1 MRENKSTS
9 HSHYSSA
16 ARDLPL
22 ANAKA
27 NAVVGCE
34 RENAGDPPSPG
45 FTRGLIEEAFAAANA
60 LSVGS
65 VLAAASTAT
74 TACAYTPRL
83 KSNRY
88 SNNRIIAPTTDMIQ
102 PAT

>member
-9 HSHYSSA
+9 HSHYLSA

-22 ANAKA
+22 A

-45 FTRGLIEEAFAAANA
+45 FGVAGTP
-60 LSVGS
+60 
-65 VLAAASTAT
+65 AT
-74 TACAYTPRL
+74 TVKTKSRHAVKRDGSLQDAAVWEQQQKAYLSWKTAL
-83 KSNRY
+83 
-88 SNNRIIAPTTDMIQ
+88 PTTVPLTLMS
-102 PAT
+102 AR

>member
-9 HSHYSSA
+9 HPHYLSA

-22 ANAKA
+22 A

-45 FTRGLIEEAFAAANA
+45 FTRGLIVEAF
-60 LSVGS
+60 
-65 VLAAASTAT
+65 AAASTAT

>member
-9 HSHYSSA
+9 HPHYLSA

-27 NAVVGCE
+27 NA
-34 RENAGDPPSPG
+34 S
-45 FTRGLIEEAFAAANA
+45 
-60 LSVGS
+60 SVGS

-88 SNNRIIAPTTDMIQ
+88 SNNRIIAPTIDMIQ

>member
-9 HSHYSSA
+9 HFHYLSA

-22 ANAKA
+22 ANA
-27 NAVVGCE
+27 
-34 RENAGDPPSPG
+34 S
-45 FTRGLIEEAFAAANA
+45 
-60 LSVGS
+60 SVGS

-88 SNNRIIAPTTDMIQ
+88 QYTNRVS
-102 PAT
+102 

>member
-9 HSHYSSA
+9 HPHYLSA

-34 RENAGDPPSPG
+34 RENAGDPPSSG
-45 FTRGLIEEAFAAANA
+45 FTRGLIVEAF
-60 LSVGS
+60 
-65 VLAAASTAT
+65 AAASTAT

-88 SNNRIIAPTTDMIQ
+88 SSSRIIAPTTDMIQ

>member
-9 HSHYSSA
+9 HSHYLSA

-27 NAVVGCE
+27 NA
-34 RENAGDPPSPG
+34 S
-45 FTRGLIEEAFAAANA
+45 
-60 LSVGS
+60 SVGS

-88 SNNRIIAPTTDMIQ
+88 SSNRIIAPAIDMIQ

>member
-1 MRENKSTS
+1 MRENKSTC
-9 HSHYSSA
+9 HSHYLSA

-45 FTRGLIEEAFAAANA
+45 FTPRIDCR
-60 LSVGS
+60 SVGRGE
-65 VLAAASTAT
+65 
-74 TACAYTPRL
+74 RL
-83 KSNRY
+83 
-88 SNNRIIAPTTDMIQ
+88 TG
-102 PAT
+102 

>member
-9 HSHYSSA
+9 HSHYLSA

-22 ANAKA
+22 A

-45 FTRGLIEEAFAAANA
+45 FTRGLIVEAFAAANA
-60 LSVGS
+60 SSVGS

-88 SNNRIIAPTTDMIQ
+88 SSSRIIAPTTDMIQ

>member
-9 HSHYSSA
+9 HSHYLSA

-22 ANAKA
+22 A

-34 RENAGDPPSPG
+34 RENAGDPSSSG
-45 FTRGLIEEAFAAANA
+45 FTRGLIVEAFAAANA
-60 LSVGS
+60 
-65 VLAAASTAT
+65 AT

-88 SNNRIIAPTTDMIQ
+88 SSSRIIAPTTDMIQ

>member
-1 MRENKSTS
+1 MRENKSIFCS
-9 HSHYSSA
+9 RYLSA

-45 FTRGLIEEAFAAANA
+45 FTLGLIVEA
-60 LSVGS
+60 
-65 VLAAASTAT
+65 LAAASA
-74 TACAYTPRL
+74 
-83 KSNRY
+83 
-88 SNNRIIAPTTDMIQ
+88 
-102 PAT
+102 